1 MIAEQSAST
10 ETKTDPLHQV
20 ATAMSSAAEALK
32 DGASDAARAVQRF
45 VPQGKVSLSKA
56 AYSTCYFLSYGV
68 AFPTLFVASLLPK
81 NNPLGNGLK
90 DGAVAAGDMVNDLR
104 ARYEQKKSI
113 RSKSLA
119 TRVEECEI
127 IAEGVEAIA
136 CG

>member
-1 MIAEQSAST
+1 MIADHPAST
-10 ETKTDPLHQV
+10 EIKTDPLHQV
-20 ATAMSSAAEALK
+20 ATAMSNAAEALK

-68 AFPTLFVASLLPK
+68 AFPTLFVASMLPK
-81 NNPLGNGLK
+81 NNPLGNGLY
-90 DGAVAAGDMVNDLR
+90 DGALAAGDMVTDLR
-104 ARYEQKKSI
+104 MRYEQKKST
-113 RSKSLA
+113 RGESLV
-119 TRVEECEI
+119 TRAEECEI